1 MSDKSIDIS
10 NDIFSRHKDIYKLSK
25 FTIVL
30 TIIMFSSIF
39 INYINFFTGWHSFFL
54 YFVSIS
60 IGVLSFIGVYSRSK
74 KRNEKIK
81 RIKVNNE
88 MLNVFEIHN
97 IKSEKQLLILKEEIE
112 NKLKAID
119 EKVLLTRKRVERI
132 FFYLFWTPSGFLLA
146 YYIGNSNET
155 LSFNTM
161 VDIIGSILII
171 FLQIS
176 ILDLLILNLLNPI
189 FNHYISD
196 RNKYCK
202 TLDYI
207 YACLYRYYS

>member
-88 MLNVFEIHN
+88 MLNVFELHN
-97 IKSEKQLLILKEEIE
+97 IKSEKQLLILKEEVE

-146 YYIGNSNET
+146 Y
-155 LSFNTM
+155 
-161 VDIIGSILII
+161 
-171 FLQIS
+171 
-176 ILDLLILNLLNPI
+176 
-189 FNHYISD
+189 
-196 RNKYCK
+196 R
-202 TLDYI
+202 
-207 YACLYRYYS
+207 

>member
-97 IKSEKQLLILKEEIE
+97 IKSEKQL
-112 NKLKAID
+112 
-119 EKVLLTRKRVERI
+119 
-132 FFYLFWTPSGFLLA
+132 
-146 YYIGNSNET
+146 
-155 LSFNTM
+155 
-161 VDIIGSILII
+161 
-171 FLQIS
+171 
-176 ILDLLILNLLNPI
+176 
-189 FNHYISD
+189 
-196 RNKYCK
+196 
-202 TLDYI
+202 
-207 YACLYRYYS
+207 